1 MAECVSSLFLS
12 IPRNLTQQYVKFINT
27 LIYRNR
33 RVYGKFLPTS
43 YLILPASYLL
53 ILRLISKGLYK
64 VALVTV
70 IKRFI
75 ESNGITQKDWLV
87 EKLHF

>member
-1 MAECVSSLFLS
+1 M
-12 IPRNLTQQYVKFINT
+12 KFINT

-33 RVYGKFLPTS
+33 RVYGKFLTTS